1 LKNLFRTKTPLMKTI
16 ICLSL
21 LLLTYTKT
29 TAQGIESGL
38 VAKYCFSGN
47 ANDALGVRN
56 ATVYGASLT
65 TDRFGTANEAYL
77 LDGIDDYIQMPS
89 DYWVSGNFSF
99 SGWILLNGYGSWAR
113 FFEWGNGIDKDNVF
127 YSPYQSGSTVFT
139 IHKCS
144 SSART
149 YAYNS
154 STIPTSVW
162 THIVIT
168 LTGDTARIYK
178 NNVFWYSYKM
188 IDTPCSVIRTQCYFG
203 KSNYPNPYLNGKIDD
218 IRIYNRAISV
228 AEIDTIYKLT
238 GCSPVSVP
246 DPCAG
251 TKADF
256 KDSSTSCY
264 AFQFTDLSV
273 TDDASIASWSWDFG
287 DLSSSTSKN
296 PSHTY
301 ADYGTYNVRLIIH
314 SSSGCID
321 TISKSITVK
330 YKHFASAG
338 MDTTLCLNNGSATA
352 FLRGNGGI
360 SYDWTPTK
368 NLSHPNAK
376 NTYAT
381 VANSTPFYLSVVDS
395 FGCKDRDTVN
405 VNVFPKMNLRNSP
418 KDTSVC
424 MGSTIRLNAS
434 GAKSYQWTP
443 PTGLD
448 FPMLKN
454 PSLTVTSPK
463 TLIVTATD
471 ANGCIA
477 FDTVNIKLNPDAQ
490 INITPKNPIA
500 CEGDSIAFSASG
512 GVAYKWYPADGL
524 SNDSIANP
532 KHYTKGVAKYLV
544 KGLNA
549 AGCEGMDSVIVNQY
563 PNPIVEASSLA
574 NGNIVTCKGA
584 SIRLDASGASNY
596 DWSPAEFCLNP
607 SASSTEVFPTQTT
620 VFTVIGTDKNGCQAN
635 DTISVIYD
643 GKEKVFVPSSF
654 TPNDDG
660 INDRIGIVDQCNI
673 QFLSIDIFNR
683 WGQNIYSGYNLNDK
697 WDGTT
702 NGKTCEMG
710 TYFYLIKARTLTGE
724 PINFKGDITLIR

>member
-1 LKNLFRTKTPLMKTI
+1 MKKLIIFVFFIAFFSSSFAQKIIKLKPNAAYGEDVELVNFFGCKSSIYPAPPETLNHGTSVEINYAMWTYSALGCGSGVQRTLIRFKGLDTISAITPI
-16 ICLSL
+16 LSAKL
-21 LLLTYTKT
+21 NFF
-29 TAQGIESGL
+29 GVPSSGNWGTS
-38 VAKYCFSGN
+38 YFSGSP
-47 ANDALGVRN
+47 
-56 ATVYGASLT
+56 YPLT
-65 TDRFGTANEAYL
+65 NEGWVERVTGGWSESIVTWNTQPTTTTTNRVTISPSAARFGWN
-77 LDGIDDYIQMPS
+77 
-89 DYWVSGNFSF
+89 
-99 SGWILLNGYGSWAR
+99 
-113 FFEWGNGIDKDNVF
+113 
-127 YSPYQSGSTVFT
+127 
-139 IHKCS
+139 
-144 SSART
+144 
-149 YAYNS
+149 
-154 STIPTSVW
+154 TSVDVTTLINDIKTSGVNNGFLLRLNTEGIYRRVTFASSDNTDSTLW
-162 THIVIT
+162 PELVIT
-168 LTGDTARIYK
+168 
-178 NNVFWYSYKM
+178 
-188 IDTPCSVIRTQCYFG
+188 
-203 KSNYPNPYLNGKIDD
+203 YLD
-218 IRIYNRAISV
+218 
-228 AEIDTIYKLT
+228 
-238 GCSPVSVP
+238 

-264 AFQFTDLSV
+264 AFQFSDLSV

-424 MGSTIRLNAS
+424 MGTTIRLNAS

-549 AGCEGMDSVIVNQY
+549 AGCEGMDSVIINQY

-620 VFTVIGTDKNGCQAN
+620 VFTVIGTDQNGCQAS

-697 WDGTT
+697 WDGTA